1 MTTTQPV
8 VGAEGDDRSTSSA
21 GRSRLRRILRA
32 PGPVF
37 LLPAFATLLSCLWGI
52 GRRSAWRDEHAT
64 WWAASLSF
72 GDLYEL
78 TRNVDLAIAPY
89 YVFVHLW
96 VSLFGDSLTVL
107 RLPSVLAMAVAGGLV
122 GLLGRRAVGST
133 RGGIV
138 AGLLF
143 ALVPTVARHGQEARP
158 YAFAMLAA
166 VLGFLALLRALE
178 RPVPRRWVLYALTVP
193 LMGWSHLVALT
204 VLVAHL
210 AAVLDARRRSDRP
223 VLGAWLIAVGA
234 GLAPVVPL
242 VVLARTQAQQI
253 AWNTPAWN
261 DIAAMPYMLFRSPV
275 ATAVVLGGAS
285 VGMVAGFRRRR
296 GNRPDPGLGSGS
308 GPDTVSGSG
317 LGPDTGSDSGLGPG
331 PGSDSGLRTRL
342 TPLALWALAPFLLTA
357 ATARWLH
364 LFLDRYLLFTVPAW
378 ILLATIGIHRL
389 TARPRVVGRL
399 AAVLVAVIAVF
410 APLDR
415 GTVTR
420 NTPNEPD
427 YHSVALKILADQRPG
442 DGIAY
447 THRLKARRALDF
459 ELREGPR
466 PRDVLLHDTPRQR
479 ADYEAGEC
487 PDPRRCAAGY
497 ERIWLVAAGR
507 SKDPFSGMEQHKS
520 RLLRE
525 EFRTVRTADF
535 ANVRLLLLERG
546 P

>member
-1 MTTTQPV
+1 M
-8 VGAEGDDRSTSSA
+8 SSA
-21 GRSRLRRILRA
+21 GRSRLRRLLKA
-32 PGPVF
+32 PGLVF
-37 LLPAFATLLSCLWGI
+37 FLPALATLLSCLWGI
-52 GRRSAWRDEHAT
+52 DRRSAWRDEHAT

-89 YVFVHLW
+89 YVFMHLW
-96 VSLFGDSLTVL
+96 VSLFGDSLIVL

-133 RGGIV
+133 QGGLV

-158 YAFAMLAA
+158 YAFAMAA
-166 VLGFLALLRALE
+166 ALLGFLALLCALE
-178 RPVPRRWVLYALTVP
+178 HPAPRRWVLYALTVP

-210 AAVLDARRRSDRP
+210 AAVLDARRRSDRN
-223 VLGAWLIAVGA
+223 VLGAWSIAVGG
-234 GLAPVVPL
+234 GLALVVPL

-275 ATAVVLGGAS
+275 ATAVVLGGAA
-285 VGMVAGFRRRR
+285 VALVAAFRRRR
-296 GNRPDPGLGSGS
+296 GNERDPGPGSPAGSG
-308 GPDTVSGSG
+308 SGSG
-317 LGPDTGSDSGLGPG
+317 LGPGSGSGFGLGR
-331 PGSDSGLRTRL
+331 DAGLRARLTPL
-342 TPLALWALAPFLLTA
+342 TPLALWALAPFVLTA

-378 ILLATIGIHRL
+378 ILLATIGLHRL
-389 TARPRVVGRL
+389 TARPRMVRRV
-399 AAVLVAVIAVF
+399 AAVLVAVIAAF
-410 APLDR
+410 APFDR
-415 GTVTR
+415 STVTR
-420 NTPNEPD
+420 NTPREPD
-427 YHSVALKILADQRPG
+427 YHSVALRILADQRPG

-447 THRLKARRALDF
+447 THRLKPRRALDF

-466 PRDVLLHDTPRQR
+466 PRDVLLYDTPQQR

-507 SKDPFSGMEQHKS
+507 NKDPLSGMEQQKS

>member
-1 MTTTQPV
+1 MSKWAPGGGLVTTTQPV
-8 VGAEGDDRSTSSA
+8 IGAEGDGRSTSSA
-21 GRSRLRRILRA
+21 GRSRLRRIFRA

-133 RGGIV
+133 RGGIA

-178 RPVPRRWVLYALTVP
+178 RPGPRRWVLYALTVP

-210 AAVLDARRRSDRP
+210 AAVLDARRRSGRP

-275 ATAVVLGGAS
+275 ATAVVLGGAG
-285 VGMVAGFRRRR
+285 VVLVAESRRRR

-308 GPDTVSGSG
+308 GS
-317 LGPDTGSDSGLGPG
+317 G

-399 AAVLVAVIAVF
+399 AAALVAVIAVF

-427 YHSVALKILADQRPG
+427 YHSVALKVVADQRPG

-507 SKDPFSGMEQHKS
+507 SKDPFSGMERHKS

-525 EFRTVRTADF
+525 EFRTVRTAEF

>member
-8 VGAEGDDRSTSSA
+8 IGAEDDDRGTSSS
-21 GRSRLRRILRA
+21 GRFRLRRVLKA
-32 PGPVF
+32 PGLVF
-37 LLPAFATLLSCLWGI
+37 LLPAFATLLNCLWGI

-89 YVFVHLW
+89 YVFMHLW
-96 VSLFGDSLTVL
+96 VSLFGDSLTAL

-133 RGGIV
+133 RGGLV

-158 YAFAMLAA
+158 YAFAMTAA
-166 VLGFLALLRALE
+166 LLGFLALLRALE

-193 LMGWSHLVALT
+193 FMGWSHLVALT

-210 AAVLDARRRSDRP
+210 AAVLDARRRSVRH
-223 VLGAWLIAVGA
+223 VLGAWLIAAGG
-234 GLAPVVPL
+234 GLALVAPL
-242 VVLARTQAQQI
+242 VVLARSQAQQI

-275 ATAVVLGGAS
+275 ATAVVLGGAA
-285 VGMVAGFRRRR
+285 VALVAAFRGRR
-296 GNRPDPGLGSGS
+296 GNEPA
-308 GPDTVSGSG
+308 
-317 LGPDTGSDSGLGPG
+317 LGPG
-331 PGSDSGLRTRL
+331 SGHGPDSSPGPDAGLWNRL
-342 TPLALWALAPFLLTA
+342 TPLALWAVAPFLLTVL
-357 ATARWLH
+357 TARWLH

-378 ILLATIGIHRL
+378 ILLATVGIHRL
-389 TARPRVVGRL
+389 SARPRVVRRV
-399 AAVLVAVIAVF
+399 AAALGAVIAAF
-410 APLDR
+410 APFDR
-415 GTVTR
+415 STVTR
-420 NTPNEPD
+420 NTPREPD
-427 YHSVALKILADQRPG
+427 YHSVALTVLADQRPG
-442 DGIAY
+442 DGVVY
-447 THRLKARRALDF
+447 THRLKPRRALDF

-466 PRDVLLHDTPRQR
+466 PKDVLLHDTPQQR
-479 ADYEAGEC
+479 VDYEAGEC
-487 PDPRRCAAGY
+487 PDPRPCAAEY
-497 ERIWLVAAGR
+497 QRIWLVAAGR
-507 SKDPFSGMEQHKS
+507 SKDPFSGMGQQKS

>member
-8 VGAEGDDRSTSSA
+8 IGAEDDDRGTSSS
-21 GRSRLRRILRA
+21 GRFRLRRVLKA
-32 PGPVF
+32 PGLVF

-89 YVFVHLW
+89 YVFMHLW
-96 VSLFGDSLTVL
+96 VSLFGDSLTAL

-133 RGGIV
+133 RGGLV

-158 YAFAMLAA
+158 YAFAMTAA
-166 VLGFLALLRALE
+166 LLGFLALLRALE

-193 LMGWSHLVALT
+193 FMGWSHLVALT

-210 AAVLDARRRSDRP
+210 AAVLDARRRSDRH
-223 VLGAWLIAVGA
+223 VLGAWLIAAGG
-234 GLAPVVPL
+234 GLALVVPL

-275 ATAVVLGGAS
+275 ATAVVLGGAA
-285 VGMVAGFRRRR
+285 VALVAAFRGRR
-296 GNRPDPGLGSGS
+296 GNEPA
-308 GPDTVSGSG
+308 
-317 LGPDTGSDSGLGPG
+317 LGPG
-331 PGSDSGLRTRL
+331 SGHGPDSSPGPDAELWNRL
-342 TPLALWALAPFLLTA
+342 TPLALWAVALFLLTVL
-357 ATARWLH
+357 TARWLH

-378 ILLATIGIHRL
+378 ILLATVGIHRL
-389 TARPRVVGRL
+389 SARPRVVRRV
-399 AAVLVAVIAVF
+399 AAALGAVIAAF
-410 APLDR
+410 APFDR
-415 GTVTR
+415 STVTR
-420 NTPNEPD
+420 NTPREPD
-427 YHSVALKILADQRPG
+427 YHSVALTVLADQRPG
-442 DGIAY
+442 DGVVY
-447 THRLKARRALDF
+447 THRLKPRRALDF

-466 PRDVLLHDTPRQR
+466 PKDVLLHDTPQQR

-487 PDPRRCAAGY
+487 PDPRPCAAEY
-497 ERIWLVAAGR
+497 QRIWLVAAGR
-507 SKDPFSGMEQHKS
+507 SKDPFSGMGQQKS

>member
-8 VGAEGDDRSTSSA
+8 VGAEDDDRSTSSA
-21 GRSRLRRILRA
+21 GRSRPRRVLQA

-37 LLPAFATLLSCLWGI
+37 LLPASATLLSCLWGI

-72 GDLYEL
+72 EDLHEL

-89 YVFVHLW
+89 YVFMHLW
-96 VSLFGDSLTVL
+96 VSLFGDSLTAL
-107 RLPSVLAMAVAGGLV
+107 RMPSVLAMAVAGGLV

-133 RGGIV
+133 QGGLV

-158 YAFAMLAA
+158 YAFAMTAA
-166 VLGFLALLRALE
+166 LLGFLTLLRALE
-178 RPVPRRWVLYALTVP
+178 RPVPRRWALYALTVP
-193 LMGWSHLVALT
+193 FMGWSHLVALT

-210 AAVLDARRRSDRP
+210 AAVLDARRRSDRH
-223 VLGAWLIAVGA
+223 VLGAWLIAAGG

-242 VVLARTQAQQI
+242 VVLARSQAQQI

-275 ATAVVLGGAS
+275 ATAVVLGGAA
-285 VGMVAGFRRRR
+285 VTLVAAFRRRR
-296 GNRPDPGLGSGS
+296 GSEPDRGPDRGPDSSPDS
-308 GPDTVSGSG
+308 GPVLD
-317 LGPDTGSDSGLGPG
+317 P
-331 PGSDSGLRTRL
+331 GLRTRL
-342 TPLALWALAPFLLTA
+342 TPLALWALAPFLLTV

-378 ILLATIGIHRL
+378 ILLATIGVHRL
-389 TARPRVVGRL
+389 TARPRVVRRV
-399 AAVLVAVIAVF
+399 AAVLVAVIAAF
-410 APLDR
+410 APIDR
-415 GTVTR
+415 NTVTR
-420 NTPNEPD
+420 NTPREPD
-427 YHSVALKILADQRPG
+427 YHSVALRVLADQRPG

-459 ELREGPR
+459 ELREGPS
-466 PRDVLLHDTPRQR
+466 PRDVFLHDPPQQR

-487 PDPRRCAAGY
+487 PDPHRCAAGY

-507 SKDPFSGMEQHKS
+507 SKDPFSGMGQHKS